1 MKKLT
6 NIIVEKKNVL
16 FILYA
21 IITLLCLWGMLNV
34 NVNYDMSK
42 YLPDDSEVKIG
53 MEKMEEDFGA
63 TSSITV
69 MFKDLN
75 KEEQPEMV
83 SNLEK
88 IKNVDSVTYDQTSEN
103 YQKDNYSK
111 YVITMNVDTYSKEA
125 RDTVEEIKDKYDNA
139 YLSGEVVNNDLS
151 VSMLS
156 TEIPIIAL
164 VAVAVIFAI
173 LFILSDSWIEP
184 FIFMGCIGI
193 AILINMGTNALLPSV
208 SFMTNAVGSL
218 LQMGLSM
225 DYSIMLM
232 NAYNRHKKE
241 TNDRKKA
248 MKNALKES
256 FSTITSSSVTTI
268 VGLIVLVFMSFK
280 IGADMGIVLAKGI
293 FISLITIFTLLP
305 GLVLTFDK
313 LIEKSKKKSLNIK
326 MNKPMEFINKF
337 RVLIVVIAILLVG
350 VAFVYKNDL
359 NIGFLNSVENKDE
372 EVIEN
377 VFGKENQTILLYDK
391 NESKENIDKLTK
403 WLSSQEEVTSV
414 NDYYNTIGIELTY
427 KEFAYSF
434 GIDEKEA
441 ITLYQMYNS
450 MNKTSEDIT
459 TLKVSLDNLLTFV
472 NDNVLSNENYA
483 SMIPDNLKTQ
493 VEMGMS
499 QIKIAKD
506 TMVGN
511 KYNRMVINTSLNAEG
526 KDTYKFI
533 ENAKEEIT
541 KDIKDTSYLIGN
553 SAMANEM
560 NNGFNDELNFV
571 TILSVIAIFVIVLFT
586 FKNILS
592 SLVLVLT
599 IQSAIVI
606 TTMIVVLQGMTANY
620 IALILVQCILMGATI
635 DYGILFL
642 NHYLEIRKEKDKK
655 ESLIEA
661 MNKSIKTILTS
672 SLILIGCCL
681 SVAFLMSQ
689 EVISSTCMMIAYGA
703 ICAVIMIIFVLP
715 AITSLCD
722 KYIVKKN

>member
-6 NIIVEKKNVL
+6 NIIVEKKNAL

-21 IITLLCLWGMLNV
+21 MITLLCLWGMLNI

-53 MEKMEEDFGA
+53 MEQMEEDFGA

-69 MFKDLN
+69 MFKDLT
-75 KEEQPEMV
+75 KEERQEMV
-83 SNLEK
+83 NNLKK
-88 IKNVDSVTYDQTSEN
+88 IKNVDSVTYYESSES
-103 YQKDNYSK
+103 YQKGNYSK

-151 VSMLS
+151 VTTLS
-156 TEIPIIAL
+156 TQIPVIAL
-164 VAVAVIFAI
+164 VAVIVIFTI
-173 LFILSDSWIEP
+173 LFILSDSWVEP
-184 FIFMGCIGI
+184 LIFMGCIGI

-208 SFMTNAVGSL
+208 SFMTNAVGAL

-232 NAYNRHKKE
+232 NSYNRHKKE
-241 TNDRKKA
+241 TKDRKKA
-248 MKNALKES
+248 MKNALRES

-268 VGLIVLVFMSFK
+268 VGLVVLVFMSFK

-293 FISLITIFTLLP
+293 LISLITIFTLLP

-313 LIEKSKKKSLNIK
+313 LIAKTKKKSLNIK
-326 MNKPMEFINKF
+326 MDKPMEFINKS
-337 RVLIVVIAILLVG
+337 RNIILVIAVLLVG
-350 VAFVYKNDL
+350 IAFVYKNDL
-359 NIGFLNSVENKDE
+359 NIGFLNSIENKDE

-391 NESKENIDKLTK
+391 NESKDNIDKLTK
-403 WLSSQEEVTSV
+403 WLDSREEVTSV
-414 NDYYNTIGIELTY
+414 NDYYNTIGTELTY

-434 GIDEKEA
+434 GIDEQEA
-441 ITLYQMYNS
+441 ITLYQIYNS
-450 MNKTSEDIT
+450 MNKTSNDIT
-459 TLKVSLDNLLTFV
+459 TLKVSLDYLLTFV

-499 QIKIAKD
+499 QIKIAKN
-506 TMVGN
+506 TMVGK
-511 KYNRMVINTSLNAEG
+511 KYNRMVINTNLSAEG
-526 KDTYKFI
+526 KETYKFI
-533 ENAKEEIT
+533 ENTKEEIN
-541 KDIKDTSYLIGN
+541 KDIKETSYLIGN

-560 NNGFNDELNFV
+560 NNGFNNELNFV

-599 IQSAIVI
+599 IQSAIII

-655 ESLIEA
+655 EALIDA
-661 MNKSIKTILTS
+661 MNKSIKTIITS

-681 SVAFLMSQ
+681 SVAFLMTQ
-689 EVISSTCMMIAYGA
+689 EVISSTCMMIAYGTL
-703 ICAVIMIIFVLP
+703 CAVIMIIFVLP

-722 KYIVKKN
+722 KYIIKKS

>member
-6 NIIVEKKNVL
+6 SIIVEKKNVL

-21 IITLLCLWGMLNV
+21 MITLLCLWGMLNV

-75 KEEQPEMV
+75 NEEQLEMV

-173 LFILSDSWIEP
+173 LFILSDSWVEP

-232 NAYNRHKKE
+232 NSYNRHKKE

-313 LIEKSKKKSLNIK
+313 LIEKTKKKSLNIE
-326 MNKPMEFINKF
+326 MNKPMEFINKS

-350 VAFVYKNDL
+350 VALIYKNDL

-427 KEFAYSF
+427 KEFAHFF

-483 SMIPDNLKTQ
+483 SMIPYNLKTQ
-493 VEMGMS
+493 VEMGMG

-533 ENAKEEIT
+533 ENTKEEIN

-586 FKNILS
+586 FKNVLS
-592 SLVLVLT
+592 SLILVLT
-599 IQSAIVI
+599 IQSAIII

-642 NHYLEIRKEKDKK
+642 NHYLDIRKEKDKK
-655 ESLIEA
+655 EALVEA

>member
-16 FILYA
+16 FILYV
-21 IITLLCLWGMLNV
+21 IITLICLWGILNV

-53 MEKMEEDFGA
+53 MKKMKEDFGA
-63 TSSITV
+63 TSSVTV
-69 MFKDLN
+69 MFKNLN
-75 KEEQPEMV
+75 NEEQLEMV

-88 IKNVDSVTYDQTSEN
+88 IKNVDSVTYDQSNEN

-111 YVITMNVDTYSKEA
+111 YVITMNVDTYSSEA
-125 RDTVEEIKDKYDNA
+125 RETVEKIKDKYDNV

-151 VSMLS
+151 VTTLS
-156 TEIPIIAL
+156 TQIPIIAL
-164 VAVAVIFAI
+164 VAVIVIFTI
-173 LFILSDSWIEP
+173 LFILSDSWVEP

-225 DYSIMLM
+225 DYSIMLI
-232 NAYNRHKKE
+232 NSYNRHKKE
-241 TNDRKKA
+241 TKDRKEA

-256 FSTITSSSVTTI
+256 FSTITSSSITTI

-293 FISLITIFTLLP
+293 LISLITIFTLLP

-313 LIEKSKKKSLNIK
+313 LIEKTKKKSLNIK
-326 MNKPMEFINKF
+326 MNKPMEFINKY
-337 RVLIVVIAILLVG
+337 RILIVVIAILLVG
-350 VAFVYKNDL
+350 VALIYKNDL
-359 NIGFLNSVENKDE
+359 NIGFLNSIENKDE

-391 NESKENIDKLTK
+391 NESKDNIDKLTK
-403 WLSSQEEVTSV
+403 WLDSKEEVTSV
-414 NDYYNTIGIELTY
+414 NDYYNTIGTELTY

-434 GIDEKEA
+434 GIDEQEA

-450 MNKTSEDIT
+450 MNKKSNDIT
-459 TLKVSLDNLLTFV
+459 TLKVSLDDLLTFV
-472 NDNVLSNENYA
+472 NDNVLSNENYV

-493 VEMGMS
+493 VKMGLN
-499 QIKIAKD
+499 QIDIAKN

-511 KYNRMVINTSLNAEG
+511 KYNRMVINTNLSAEG

-533 ENAKEEIT
+533 ENTKEEIN
-541 KDIKDTSYLIGN
+541 KDIKGTSYLIGN

-681 SVAFLMSQ
+681 SVAFLMTQ

-703 ICAVIMIIFVLP
+703 VCAVIMIIFVLP